1 MDFTGSDMAYRGG
14 SGTNALHHQEQLP
27 NYSTTPTDSSS
38 YAYSSF
44 SNGSSPVHTDDG
56 ANEQLII
63 AHLESIVRDMIH
75 SVNIRNFEDS
85 AHPWCNHM
93 APNAR
98 VVPGNLLQAVEMD
111 RKGYLGW
118 LNNITAARPHFS
130 QTITELMTTVKNEK
144 TAEIIASKDT
154 HGSPPGL
161 VKPSIV
167 MMEFKLFD
175 RHAWMCT
182 SIRSVHG
189 IESMPGMPG

>member
-1 MDFTGSDMAYRGG
+1 MDFPGSDGAYRGG
-14 SGTNALHHQEQLP
+14 HSVTALHQEELAQYP
-27 NYSTTPTDSSS
+27 PTPAASIS
-38 YAYSSF
+38 YAPSSF
-44 SNGSSPVHTDDG
+44 SCGSSPAFTDDG
-56 ANEQLII
+56 THDQIVI
-63 AHLESIVRDMIH
+63 AHLENIVRDMIH
-75 SVNIRNFEDS
+75 SVNIRNFEDQ
-85 AHPWCNHM
+85 AHPWSTHM

-98 VVPGNLLQAVEMD
+98 VVPGNLLSAVEMD
-111 RKGYLGW
+111 RKGYLEW

-144 TAEIIASKDT
+144 SAEVIASKDT

-175 RHAWMCT
+175 RHTWMCT

-189 IESMPGMPG
+189 IESMPGG